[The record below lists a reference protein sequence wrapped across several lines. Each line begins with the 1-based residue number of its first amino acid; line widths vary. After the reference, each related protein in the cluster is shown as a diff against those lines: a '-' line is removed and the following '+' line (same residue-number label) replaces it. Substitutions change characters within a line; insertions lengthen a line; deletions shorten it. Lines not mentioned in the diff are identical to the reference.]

1 MGGRRNSWAKAAY
14 MREFS
19 KDTYWRAPP
28 AHFVKTAAFETQHD
42 RENPFPYLYL
52 YHLNLPFS

>member
-1 MGGRRNSWAKAAY
+1 

-52 YHLNLPFS
+52 HHLNLPFS